1 MCSSLKNPTSTPGDE
16 LTCVLSAGFVD
27 NGGIQYRS
35 MTPYM
40 LDSNTF
46 IVGAVGV
53 DTVGGKWFKMAV
65 MDMHGNQISSNYLN
79 KDDTST
85 YDVCDLTPCKL
96 SFDKVASDPNFYGV
110 TDVVTGPC
118 SQFEECPSYL
128 SPK

>member
-46 IVGAVGV
+46 IVGAVG
-53 DTVGGKWFKMAV
+53 GKWFKMAV

-96 SFDKVASDPNFYGV
+96 SFDKVANNPTFYGV

-118 SQFEECPSYL
+118 SQFKGCPSYL
-128 SPK
+128 SQK